1 LTIHSPDVASVP
13 GGFPDDIFRAVID
26 HILLSEETIA
36 KRLDVLAREIDARY
50 AGKDLLA
57 VGILKG
63 SVFFLTDL
71 LKRLTVPVSVDFM
84 QVRSYAGT
92 SSSGNIQLLKDLSMD
107 VAGKDVLLFED
118 VVDTGLTLR
127 KILELLSSRKPRS
140 LGIAALLKK
149 RLPENRDISVDF
161 LGFEIG
167 PEFVVGYGLDLDEK
181 YRNLPHVAVWDP
193 KK

>member
-1 LTIHSPDVASVP
+1 MIGS
-13 GGFPDDIFRAVID
+13 RAVID

-36 KRLDVLAREIDARY
+36 KRLDVLAKEIDARY

-57 VGILKG
+57 IGILKG

-71 LKRLTVPVSVDFM
+71 LKRLTVPVAVDFM

-127 KILELLSSRKPRS
+127 KILELLSSRNPRS

-149 RLPENRDISVDF
+149 KLPENRDIPVDF

-181 YRNLPHVAVWDP
+181 YRNLPHVAVWNP